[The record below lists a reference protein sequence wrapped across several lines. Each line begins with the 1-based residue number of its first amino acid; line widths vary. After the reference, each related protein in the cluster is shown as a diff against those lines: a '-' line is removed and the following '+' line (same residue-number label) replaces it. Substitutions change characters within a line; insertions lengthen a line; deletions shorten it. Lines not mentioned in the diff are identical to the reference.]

1 MIRLIVMEFGRFIR
15 IRPSRAERGR
25 FSSMI
30 ALRLEKGGELI
41 RR

>member
-30 ALRLEKGGELI
+30 ALRLGDGGECLL
-41 RR
+41 R